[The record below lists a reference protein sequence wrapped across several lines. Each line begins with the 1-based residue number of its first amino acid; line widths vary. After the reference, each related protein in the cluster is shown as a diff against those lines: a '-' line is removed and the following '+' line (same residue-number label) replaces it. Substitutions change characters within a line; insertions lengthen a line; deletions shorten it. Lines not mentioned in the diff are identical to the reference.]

1 MNKKI
6 IIYITPHLS
15 TGGLPQYLLKKVE
28 KFRHEYDIHVVEYS
42 DHGIFRV
49 QKNKILDML
58 PFKVYTLGED
68 RSEILS
74 MIKRLKP
81 DILHFCEIPEL
92 FMDDEIT
99 KKIYTSSRTYHIVE
113 TSHDSRQSH
122 DTKRFYPDW
131 FLFCS
136 DNQISHYNKLK
147 VPSSVLEYYPE
158 VDNSITKEQAMEIL
172 DLDPNMKHVLNVG
185 LFTPRKNQREFI
197 TYGLM
202 TEAYEKYHNIFPS
215 TLFHCVGN
223 LAGNFEDYWKPLN
236 KDFPENLKIW
246 GEREDTHLF
255 YRAMDLFVFTSKEW
269 YGDKETNPIVL
280 KEAYAHGIPIL
291 AHSIDSYLD
300 KFDNARMLSYLTPGH
315 FSIKPTILEFNK
327 NLVKIETKLKSNNDK
342 FIQIKQD
349 QAEANKFFVSFENDD
364 CGWMFRAFENRL
376 LTVSD
381 SMHNLCM
388 YTIFIKHTNFWFSL
402 NTSLSLVQG
411 LVIRIWDIDQET
423 WAKGADYSD
432 HQLLYEKTVSINP
445 EKTYEYDLP
454 QLYSSPGDQ
463 SAFFTFYEMFH
474 LKGYTNDIVKVEQDD
489 VVVDIGAN
497 LGFFSLYSVFNG
509 AKEVHSFEPAKVTY
523 KNLCKNVADYDNIHC
538 YNVAVSNHDDE
549 IELASFPISSIP
561 TVCNLTQN
569 PPSGW
574 DHEVHFGHTEMFIDN
589 VNSMSIKHI
598 IDFIP
603 KIDFLKIDCEGAE
616 WDIMSSIP
624 VNYLKNNVKKIA
636 LELHYD
642 PQSKTINKHS
652 ITNEKDND
660 FVNKLKDAEFEI
672 NYDIMDIPNSENWAL
687 TILGYNK
694 NFNKIPK
701 IKIVHMLVDPTEER
715 QATSIKY
722 MEKLVEY
729 SGFEY
734 VQMINERY
742 TDLPPTDNCS
752 RPHAVDMLPGEYKL
766 SPAHYGNYLAHKS
779 AISTHLN
786 NEHDA
791 ILFCECDAIF
801 IKPIE
806 EVYNTII
813 KQFNNINQ
821 YDLNYISFGKRIPNW
836 HYEEYDDFGITDR
849 MSEAHC
855 YLISSNS
862 ELYYHEK
869 FNNSKWDT
877 YDMWLN
883 SFIFPERKSGIVK
896 EPISIQCS
904 GKSYLDQIHKD
915 GTTLL
920 HEGSIT
926 YSI

>member
-1 MNKKI
+1 MKKI
-6 IIYITPHLS
+6 ILYITPHLS
-15 TGGLPQYLLKKVE
+15 TGGMPQYLLKKI
-28 KFRHEYDIHVVEYS
+28 KTFKDDYDIFLIEYN
-42 DHGIFRV
+42 DLGIFRV
-49 QKNKILDML
+49 QKNEILDML
-58 PFKVYTLGED
+58 PFRVYQLGENKH
-68 RSEILS
+68 EIID
-74 MIKRLKP
+74 MINKHNP
-81 DILHFCEIPEL
+81 DIIHFCEIPEL

-99 KKIYTSSRTYHIVE
+99 KKIYSPNRNYKIIE
-113 TSHDSRQSH
+113 TSHDSRQY
-122 DTKRFYPDW
+122 DYVKRFYPDW

-136 DNQISHYNKLK
+136 DNQIARYEQLGI
-147 VPSSVLEYYPE
+147 PSSVLEYYPE
-158 VDNSITKEQAMEIL
+158 VDDSITKEQAMEIL
-172 DLDPNMKHVLNVG
+172 ELDPNMKHVLNVG

-202 TEAYEKYHNIFPS
+202 TEVYEKHFNIFPS
-215 TLFHCVGN
+215 TQFHCVGN

-236 KDFPENLKIW
+236 KDFPNNLKIW

-255 YRAMDLFVFTSKEW
+255 YKAMDLFVFTSREW

-300 KFDNARMLSYLTPGH
+300 KFDDAKMLTYLCPNH
-315 FSIKPTILEFNK
+315 YSIKPTILEFNR
-327 NLVKIETKLKSNNDK
+327 NLIKIERVLKTNNEK
-342 FIQIKQD
+342 FIQITQNKD
-349 QAEANKFFVSFENDD
+349 QPNRFDVGFSLDE
-364 CGWMFRAFENRL
+364 GRWMFRALENRL

-381 SMHNLCM
+381 SKFNLCL
-388 YTIFIKHTNFWFSL
+388 YSIFITNYQFWFSF
-402 NTSLSLVQG
+402 NASLKNLQG
-411 LVIRIWDIDQET
+411 VTIRIWDIDQEKY
-423 WAKGADYSD
+423 ARGAEYSD
-432 HQLLYEKTVSINP
+432 HELLYEKVIPINP
-445 EKTYEYDLP
+445 EIDYNYNLP
-454 QLYSSPGDQ
+454 QIHSSPGDQ
-463 SAFFTFYEMFH
+463 SAFFTFYEVF
-474 LKGYTNDIVKVEQDD
+474 LQKCYTNENIDVQKDDI
-489 VVVDIGAN
+489 VVDIGAN
-497 LGFFSLYSVFNG
+497 LGFFSLYSILNG
-509 AKEVHSFEPAKVTY
+509 AKEVHSFEPVKKTY
-523 KNLCKNVADYDNIHC
+523 KSLCKNVADYENIKC
-538 YNVAVSNHDDE
+538 YNVAVNNHNNDID
-549 IELASFPISSIP
+549 ITSYPISSIS
-561 TVCNLTQN
+561 TSNSLTQH

-574 DHEVHFGHTEMFIDN
+574 NAEVDFQSTEQ
-589 VNSMSIKHI
+589 VSSMSIKHI
-598 IDFIP
+598 INLIP
-603 KIDFLKIDCEGAE
+603 KIDFLKLDCEGAE
-616 WDIMSSIP
+616 WDILASIP
-624 VNYLKNNVKKIA
+624 NDYLQYNVKKIA
-636 LELHYD
+636 VELHYD
-642 PQSKTINKHS
+642 KSSDISSNS
-652 ITNEKDND
+652 VND
-660 FVNKLKDAEFEI
+660 FVDRLINAGFEFS
-672 NYDIMDIPNSENWAL
+672 DVNSLPDGEVATVKTL
-687 TILGYNK
+687 IGKNK
-694 NFNKIPK
+694 NFDLKKPR

-729 SGFEY
+729 SGFDY

-742 TDLPPTDNCS
+742 TELPPTDNCS
-752 RPHAVDMLPGEYKL
+752 RPHAVNMMPGEYKL

-786 NEHDA
+786 NEYDA

-862 ELYYHEK
+862 EQYYHEK

-883 SFIFPERKSGIVK
+883 SFVFPEGKSGIVK

-904 GKSYLDQIHKD
+904 GNSYLDLTFKD

-920 HEGSIT
+920 EQDSIT
-926 YSI
+926 FTI